1 MADHIRE
8 LVERVILALPLEYRQ
23 AFAGLIRGATQT
35 IHRVNIA
42 DLQRNFE
49 RDFCHWGGEDL
60 LQLHHDD
67 LVELVDW
74 IHSDR
79 AAAVA
84 DAAGDFLQHPDR
96 FGNPPAAIRGDNS
109 AGTVADLTVEHSD
122 QTEATYPLSESTGSA
137 LSESTDHGASTGN

>member
-1 MADHIRE
+1 MEDHIEE
-8 LVERVILALPLEYRQ
+8 LVERVILALPRRDRR
-23 AFAGLIRGATQT
+23 AFAGRILGATEEIETMSVQ
-35 IHRVNIA
+35 
-42 DLQRNFE
+42 QGCFE
-49 RDFCHWGGEDL
+49 LDFRHWGGEDL
-60 LQLHHDD
+60 LQLHQDD
-67 LVELVDW
+67 LLQLVDW